1 MMKRTALF
9 SFLSLFLLAGFGLKA
24 QTGPY
29 ARLGVGYSMGT
40 TGEVLG
46 TKYVEDANGNFTE
59 SNIYG
64 TYGNGANFR
73 LNVGYN
79 LSQNFG
85 FDLGIDYLLG
95 SKVTD
100 DEYSDPSQMETSETY
115 TRQFRLAPSFIVR
128 ASNEGMVQPYGG
140 LGLLIPVTGTTTNEV
155 SGSYTGISGNYTQK
169 TEATG
174 QFSLGYE
181 AFAGAYF
188 KVPNDKVRI
197 FAELRYSGLRIKGK
211 EAEIV
216 EVMDLDPT
224 GASTSIVDYIEL
236 GYIQNT
242 KYEFVDEVNQDT
254 NANNNAGDPIETL
267 GATTNFSSF
276 TIQVGVA
283 MSFGG
288 DEE

>member
-1 MMKRTALF
+1 M
-9 SFLSLFLLAGFGLKA
+9 
-24 QTGPY
+24 
-29 ARLGVGYSMGT
+29 
-40 TGEVLG
+40 
-46 TKYVEDANGNFTE
+46 
-59 SNIYG
+59 
-64 TYGNGANFR
+64 
-73 LNVGYN
+73 GYN

-100 DEYSDPSQMETSETY
+100 GESSDPSEMETSESY

-140 LGLLIPVTGTTTNEV
+140 LGLVIPVTGTTYSNTEKV
-155 SGSYTGISGNYTQK
+155 YTGINGTATKKIES
-169 TEATG
+169 TG

-197 FAELRYSGLRIKGK
+197 FAELRYTGLRIRAK
-211 EAEIV
+211 EANVV
-216 EVMDLDPT
+216 ELMELDRST
-224 GASTSIVDYIEL
+224 GTIVDYIEL
-236 GYIQNT
+236 GAFTDTNI
-242 KYEFVDEVNQDT
+242 EFVDEINQDT
-254 NANNNAGDPIETL
+254 DTDVQQL
-267 GATTNFSSF
+267 RTSTNFSSF